1 MNVSMM
7 MTLGL
12 FVFHLRTL
20 AYQEF
25 QRQTAWRHPTQSR
38 IGVAPTTQF
47 LGKGDDT
54 ITLSGTLMPE
64 LAGSTLSLSAL
75 RLMADQGM
83 AWPLIEGTGM
93 IYGLFV
99 IESLSETRTV
109 FFKDGAAR
117 HIDFTLNLR
126 RVDDSAIEMLGNLLS
141 TGMDL
146 LQ

>member
-20 AYQEF
+20 AYQDF

-38 IGVAPTTQF
+38 IGAAPATQF

-54 ITLSGTLMPE
+54 LTLSGTLMPE

-93 IYGLFV
+93 IYGLYV
-99 IESLSETRTV
+99 IESLSETRTL
-109 FFKDGAAR
+109 FFQDGAAR
-117 HIDFTLNLR
+117 RIDFTLNLR
-126 RVDDSAIEMLGNLLS
+126 RVDESSIELLGNVLS
-141 TGMDL
+141 TGLDL